1 MQFKANILYVDDDE
15 DSRELLQFY
24 FADQGYCIT
33 TAQNS
38 AEAIKKAGEN
48 RFDLFM
54 LDVRLPD
61 GNGGDLAL
69 ILRGMQPFAP
79 IIYYTASGFAH
90 EKREAMAKCGDAYL
104 VKPVALEEVE
114 MTIEKILMLN
124 KIASLKFSG
133 SI

>member
-1 MQFKANILYVDDDE
+1 MKFKANILYVDDDE

-24 FADQGYCIT
+24 FANQGYCIT
-33 TAQNS
+33 AAQNS
-38 AEAIKKAGEN
+38 VEAIKKAGEN
-48 RFDLFM
+48 KFDLFM

-69 ILRGMQPFAP
+69 IRRKMQPFTP

-104 VKPVALEEVE
+104 VKPVALEDVE
-114 MTIEKILMLN
+114 MTIEKNLMLN
-124 KIASLKFSG
+124 KITFRKLGG
-133 SI
+133 SV